1 MMRNARLSSVF
12 PVLFASLVAACS
24 STPSSGSRVTQS
36 SRDNVTSVEIDGTSA
51 SSAMDLVSKLRPHW
65 LRQGGTASI
74 GGGSITSQVTLV
86 YLDGNRLGGVDA
98 LRSISAGGVRSMQWI
113 PATRA
118 AIVLPDI
125 GSEAIAGV
133 ISIRTTN

>member
-1 MMRNARLSSVF
+1 MRYAHASRLLA
-12 PVLFASLVAACS
+12 VLSGSLLMACS
-24 STPSSGSRVTQS
+24 STPSTGTKVTQA
-36 SRDNVTSVEIDGTSA
+36 SRDNVTSMEIEATSA

-74 GGGSITSQVTLV
+74 GGGAITSQVTLV

-98 LRSISAGGVRSMQWI
+98 LRSISAGSVRSMQWI

-125 GSEAIAGV
+125 GSEAISGV
-133 ISIRTTN
+133 ISVRTTN

>member
-1 MMRNARLSSVF
+1 MRNARASRFVA
-12 PVLFASLVAACS
+12 VLFGSLVMACS
-24 STPSSGSRVTQS
+24 STPSAGTKVTQA
-36 SRDNVTSVEIDGTSA
+36 SRDNVTSMEIEATSA

-74 GGGSITSQVTLV
+74 GGGAITNQVTLV

-98 LRSISAGGVRSMQWI
+98 LRSISAGSVRSMQWI

-125 GSEAIAGV
+125 GNEAISGV
-133 ISIRTTN
+133 ISVRTTN

>member
-1 MMRNARLSSVF
+1 MRDIRVVRLVLLLMASALTACASS
-12 PVLFASLVAACS
+12 PAAG
-24 STPSSGSRVTQS
+24 TRVTQS
-36 SRDNVTSVEIDGTSA
+36 SRDNVTSVEIEATSA

-74 GGGSITSQVTLV
+74 AGGSITSQITLV
-86 YLDGNRLGGVDA
+86 YLDGAKLGGVEA

-125 GSEAIAGV
+125 GNEAITGV
-133 ISIRTTN
+133 ISVRTTN